1 MIAEERAVTTQTFP
15 PPQKTW
21 KVGTLTYTGTGLI
34 VLFAWLLLGDFVWS
48 MRDRSISP
56 MAQWYLKHLE
66 ASNLLY
72 ALILTSFPSVL
83 TLLIAPVISYKSDR
97 HRGRWGR
104 RIPFLLVTTPIAA
117 FGMIGMG
124 LCPILGQ
131 VLHQALAASSPGE
144 KTIALMCFGI
154 FWAAFEL
161 ATIAATA
168 VFGGLINDV
177 VPKEFIG
184 RFYGLFRAVSL
195 LDGVIFSAFI
205 LGHVDTHFTLILVAV
220 GLFYGIGFLWVC
232 LKVKEGDYPA
242 PPPEPETKGMMEGF
256 TTAVRTYMRECFT
269 NPYYIG
275 VFVMVTLGLTAFIPV
290 NIFAVPFSKSLDL
303 GMDVYGKCVA
313 ATLMI
318 SLCIS
323 YFVGWLADIF
333 HPIRTSMVALL
344 GYIIVAAWG
353 FLFVHDATTF
363 VIAFV
368 SHGVLSGMYFTS
380 AASLGQR
387 LYPQVKF
394 AQFASAAG
402 AVGALCNMVLAPAL
416 GMLIDVA
423 GNDYRYTYA
432 VGAGFSL
439 VALVVAIRVYG
450 QFLKYGG
457 PKNYQAPE

>member
-1 MIAEERAVTTQTFP
+1 MIVKEPSAGAVPSAP
-15 PPQKTW
+15 PPKTW
-21 KVGTLTYTGTGLI
+21 KVGTLTYTSTGLI
-34 VLFAWLLLGDFVWS
+34 VLFGWLLLGDFVWS

-66 ASNLLY
+66 VPNIVY
-72 ALILTSFPSVL
+72 ALILTSFPAVL

-104 RIPFLLVTTPIAA
+104 RIPFLLVTTPLAA
-117 FGMIGMG
+117 IGMIGMG
-124 LCPILGQ
+124 LCPILGNL
-131 VLHQALAASSPGE
+131 LHQALGTASPGA
-144 KTIALMCFGI
+144 KFSSLICFGL

-195 LDGVIFSAFI
+195 LDGVVFSAFI
-205 LGHVDTHFTLILVAV
+205 LGHVDAHFTTILLTI
-220 GLFYGIGFLWVC
+220 GLFYGICFFWVC
-232 LKVKEGDYPA
+232 LKVKEGEYPP
-242 PPPEPETKGMMEGF
+242 PPPEPPSRGAMEGF
-256 TTAVRTYMRECFT
+256 TSAVRTYMRECFA
-269 NPYYIG
+269 NPYYVG
-275 VFVMVTLGLTAFIPV
+275 VFVMVTLGLTSFIPV
-290 NIFAVPFSKSLDL
+290 NIFAVPFAKSLNL
-303 GMDVYGKCVA
+303 EMDVYGKCVA

-333 HPIRTSMVALL
+333 HPIRTSMAALF

-353 FLFVHDATTF
+353 FLFVHDQTTF
-363 VIAFV
+363 AIAFV
-368 SHGVLSGMYFTS
+368 AHGVLSGTYFTS
-380 AASLGQR
+380 AASMGQR
-387 LYPQVKF
+387 LYPQAKF

-402 AVGALCNMVLAPAL
+402 AVGAVCNMVLAPLL
-416 GMLIDVA
+416 GMLIDA
-423 GNDYRYTYA
+423 SGSIYRFTYG
-432 VGAGFSL
+432 VGGGFAL
-439 VALVVAIRVYG
+439 VALLVALGVYV

-457 PKNYQAPE
+457 PKNYQAPD